1 MICRLALFFVF
12 LPVVWTVVPELKFVL
27 NVSVV
32 MKGLLLVRKNTV
44 LFSHTDFL
52 WEQLRII
59 IKRFFP
65 GCAAA
70 IVSAMVSVICAPSV
84 AAAVSPQ
91 EKYIEEWYRV
101 AVSEMYRSGVP
112 ASITLAQGLL
122 ESGNGQSDLAVH
134 ANNHFGIKCHDW
146 KGQKAYYDDDR
157 KGECF
162 RKYPHA
168 EASFRDHSDF
178 LRYRDR
184 YKSLFDLDRSD
195 YKGWAYGLK
204 KAGYATDPAYPRKLI
219 DLIERYDLD
228 RFDSYSLSDIGASSA
243 SASGK
248 AGKAAIAERRAE
260 RRLAREARR
269 SARQAKRAGLSTP
282 SGIPESPA
290 MIENPVPVD
299 TGDFERFSF
308 SMSRQ
313 MYSQNRVP
321 FVYSVEGETY
331 SSIAKAYNLFLG
343 EILRFNDVDRD
354 AELKPGSVVYLQ
366 SKKNRAARLVD
377 KYVAEGGETLW
388 EIAQRFAVKL
398 SSLEKMNGVDASYVI
413 RPEDTV
419 ILR

>member
-1 MICRLALFFVF
+1 M
-12 LPVVWTVVPELKFVL
+12 
-27 NVSVV
+27 
-32 MKGLLLVRKNTV
+32 
-44 LFSHTDFL
+44 
-52 WEQLRII
+52 
-59 IKRFFP
+59 
-65 GCAAA
+65 
-70 IVSAMVSVICAPSV
+70 
-84 AAAVSPQ
+84 
-91 EKYIEEWYRV
+91 
-101 AVSEMYRSGVP
+101 
-112 ASITLAQGLL
+112 
-122 ESGNGQSDLAVH
+122 
-134 ANNHFGIKCHDW
+134 
-146 KGQKAYYDDDR
+146 
-157 KGECF
+157 
-162 RKYPHA
+162 
-168 EASFRDHSDF
+168 
-178 LRYRDR
+178 
-184 YKSLFDLDRSD
+184 
-195 YKGWAYGLK
+195 
-204 KAGYATDPAYPRKLI
+204 
-219 DLIERYDLD
+219 
-228 RFDSYSLSDIGASSA
+228 
-243 SASGK
+243 
-248 AGKAAIAERRAE
+248 AERRAE

-398 SSLEKMNGVDASYVI
+398 E
-413 RPEDTV
+413 
-419 ILR
+419 